1 MHFAVNP
8 PVVAAHLL
16 ALFLIV
22 VGPIWDHFELR
33 PLKAQPTSRRRLRYY
48 RLTFIWLWIATGVAC
63 WINGLGALT
72 TLHGLGIQVEW
83 LQCHLWAWWLS
94 IVFVSLFVL
103 LQLVF
108 PVVQVSIKYRNRP
121 FLEPRQFEPL
131 RFFLPSSR
139 LERRWWVALSLTAAF
154 CEEVLFRGFLLR
166 YLHTS
171 PWRLGLVWASLF
183 AAAVFGAHHLYQ
195 GAKGLV
201 G

>member
-1 MHFAVNP
+1 
-8 PVVAAHLL
+8 
-16 ALFLIV
+16 
-22 VGPIWDHFELR
+22 
-33 PLKAQPTSRRRLRYY
+33 
-48 RLTFIWLWIATGVAC
+48 
-63 WINGLGALT
+63 
-72 TLHGLGIQVEW
+72 VEW
-83 LQCHLWAWWLS
+83 LQRQLWAWWLS

-154 CEEVLFRGFLLR
+154 CEELLFRGFLLH

-195 GAKGLV
+195 GAKGFVGAGIGALV
-201 G
+201 FTAILLLTGSLWVSMIYHAAADLSLLLCWRPKPTGGGTT